1 TAECSTDLL
10 GSARSFGYQRL
21 EDALELLA
29 RDVVPL
35 GCERRR
41 QLELARPHPAAAL
54 ELLDR
59 EPELP
64 PGRVSV
70 GNRDALHELHAFAV
84 DARPARHADAR
95 ARAAS
100 EMLETLAG
108 DGGRARL
115 TGQRER
121 DRAIAALIRRREC
134 ISAAIAACAADPD
147 RAASVCDARRLRVGG
162 ARGPRRR
169 DRGLLLPLLLALP
182 LRLTLLEQ
190 RLGIGRR

>member
-10 GSARSFGYQRL
+10 GSARSFGYKRL
-21 EDALELLA
+21 DDALEHLA

-84 DARPARHADAR
+84 R
-95 ARAAS
+95 S
-100 EMLETLAG
+100 E
-108 DGGRARL
+108 
-115 TGQRER
+115 ER
-121 DRAIAALIRRREC
+121 
-134 ISAAIAACAADPD
+134 
-147 RAASVCDARRLRVGG
+147 RVGKECRS
-162 ARGPRRR
+162 RGSPYH
-169 DRGLLLPLLLALP
+169 
-182 LRLTLLEQ
+182 
-190 RLGIGRR
+190 

>member
-1 TAECSTDLL
+1 
-10 GSARSFGYQRL
+10 
-21 EDALELLA
+21 
-29 RDVVPL
+29 
-35 GCERRR
+35 
-41 QLELARPHPAAAL
+41 
-54 ELLDR
+54 
-59 EPELP
+59 
-64 PGRVSV
+64 
-70 GNRDALHELHAFAV
+70 
-84 DARPARHADAR
+84 
-95 ARAAS
+95 
-100 EMLETLAG
+100 MLETLAG

-162 ARGPRRR
+162 ARRPRRR

-190 RLGIGRR
+190 RLGIGRRRRFMPGPRRRREEQGCDNERFLHGAFPRSTKTYSAARSVIDDGTGFTWIPTDSTTVTVPVNVFVAMLEGAPHMLR